1 SIFGFRMK
9 IYPIIKSHGFE
20 PFRAFFDKSHIERL
34 ETVDLG
40 VNGTFL
46 EATPKSQTTN
56 PLPNI

>member
-1 SIFGFRMK
+1 MK